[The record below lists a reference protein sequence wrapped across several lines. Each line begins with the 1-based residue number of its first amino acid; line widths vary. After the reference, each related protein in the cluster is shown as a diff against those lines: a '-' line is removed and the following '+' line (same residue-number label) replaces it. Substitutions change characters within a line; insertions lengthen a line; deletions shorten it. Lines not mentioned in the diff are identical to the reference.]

1 MLECLAIKLFGN
13 KSDEELLNNRHKNR
27 GHNTSALYK

>member
-1 MLECLAIKLFGN
+1 MFRVFGYKVGN